1 MLKAFDV
8 KSEVLYAEFD
18 WDTILELCNSNKTT
32 YQIVPKF
39 PAVRRDLALLVDAS
53 VEFKT
58 LQSLANQ
65 CENQLLK
72 SVNLFDVYEG
82 NELPEGKKS
91 YALSFVLQDE
101 KKTLTEKHIDKVMDK
116 LMKAFQEKAG
126 AEIRM

>member
-18 WDTILELCNSNKTT
+18 WDTIIKLCKASKTT
-32 YQIVPKF
+32 YQTVPKF

-53 VEFKT
+53 VEFNT

-82 NELPEGKKS
+82 DNLPKERN
-91 YALSFVLQDE
+91 
-101 KKTLTEKHIDKVMDK
+101 
-116 LMKAFQEKAG
+116 LMP
-126 AEIRM
+126 